1 MVEGSR
7 WSSLSPGCWL
17 DENLSAERDSQPKQR
32 GDTLLHLPSHNSL
45 SANDAFA
52 ETHLLRM
59 RFFTLT
65 ALLAA
70 ALFSVVVALPFLPAA
85 KMRPDL
91 FVLEARVSST
101 VGGSLQIFYDDGAGM
116 REELSARAYLTPG
129 TDFVAHRLPLP
140 PGVYKALR
148 LDPLDRGGT
157 VRIASLRV
165 LSPTGRVA
173 AELPLSAFKPTHQ
186 VQSLQVKDGAL
197 EIVAAAGNDDPQIGL
212 VLPAPLVV
220 SASWSDYAQGSLP
233 IVLPLFVGI
242 AALLF
247 ALDRAPRLRST
258 IATRARALA
267 ARPGLAIALTAA
279 LAVVASAYP
288 VVFLGKSYVSP
299 NLGTVLLYD
308 TYPTLPGYHS
318 GEVADVKL
326 SDIGAVMWQHVPFS
340 MLQHRALRQGELPL
354 WNRYNATGV
363 PLLAQGQSMFGDP
376 LHLFVVAANGAAWAW
391 DIKYLVA
398 KWLFAVGLGL
408 TVWAVNLGART
419 GASALPGG
427 ILNAALLVA
436 LAAPFIGFFLYR
448 INHPA
453 FFSLCYA
460 PWPLYCLVRVAQAE
474 KRRDIA
480 LWLSGL
486 LVANLALMNS
496 GTVKE
501 AYMLLG
507 CVNVAGAAVILA
519 APTSWRDRLGKLAA
533 LAWAGLIFALLTAPI
548 WATFLQT
555 LKNAYTGYN
564 AVSAYQI
571 QPTLLLGA
579 FDEIFYRPLMTEN
592 RVFSPS
598 LNFLLLLGVLYFLA
612 TLRAQFTHRAA
623 IAIAV
628 ASLLP
633 LSLAF
638 GLVSPQWIVTLPFLG
653 NIAHLDN
660 TFSCALIVLWSV
672 LAGVGFATAAQRLG
686 TREGRHDLIVGG
698 LLLGALVFGWIAFR
712 QAAHR
717 PIFGPIVTVHQ
728 PGQVLAI
735 APFIWDYLIALLLA
749 SAGLAVLLQRAGARR
764 RLGPGSGILVV
775 LGVMVLLWRHG
786 LHAANIG
793 FEAFTARPTVRVDF
807 HARSGAMEFARAAHA
822 REPGRGYGM
831 QGNFFPGWTGAYG
844 LETVHGPDA
853 LVNPWLRELIGV
865 SGLERIWDWR
875 LYAEPANAASGK
887 PFLDALN
894 VRFYFDLKTAHQVLA
909 ANFNLLHRDDLDVY
923 ESATAWPRAFF
934 TDRLAPYDQPSEVV
948 EKIRG
953 AAGRPLALAQRTDRD
968 VGVALAQI
976 PADLATR
983 TSVPATA
990 YRLTENTTSFSIKA
1004 TGPGVIV
1011 LTEAFWPGDFRAEIN
1026 GRKVPIVRLNHAFK
1040 GVVVEQPGELRVTI
1054 RYWPKA
1060 FPRNLALCGT
1070 GALLL
1075 AGSWVLALRPRKEQ
1089 RA

>member
-1 MVEGSR
+1 
-7 WSSLSPGCWL
+7 
-17 DENLSAERDSQPKQR
+17 
-32 GDTLLHLPSHNSL
+32 
-45 SANDAFA
+45 
-52 ETHLLRM
+52 M

-101 VGGSLQIFYDDGAGM
+101 VGGALQIFYDDGAGV
-116 REELSARAYLTPG
+116 REDLSARADLTPSAE
-129 TDFVAHRLPLP
+129 FIPHRLPLP
-140 PGVYKALR
+140 PGVYKAIR
-148 LDPLDRGGT
+148 LDPIDRGGT

-165 LSPTGRVA
+165 ISSTGRVT
-173 AELPLSAFKPTHQ
+173 AELPLSDFKPTHQ
-186 VQSLQVKDGAL
+186 VASLQVKDGAL
-197 EIVAAAGNDDPQIGL
+197 EIVAAAGHDDPQIGL

-220 SASWSDYAQGSLP
+220 DATWRDYARGSLP
-233 IVLPLFVGI
+233 IILPVFAGM
-242 AALLF
+242 AALLL

-258 IATRARALA
+258 IASRARALA

-308 TYPTLPGYHS
+308 TYPTLPGYTS

-354 WNRYNATGV
+354 WNRYNAAGV

-398 KWLFAVGLGL
+398 KWLLAAGLGL
-408 TVWAVNLGART
+408 TVLSILRAPT
-419 GASALPGG
+419 STSALPGKA
-427 ILNAALLVA
+427 LLAALLVA

-474 KRRDIA
+474 TRRGVA
-480 LWLSGL
+480 LWLTGL

-507 CVNVAGAAVILA
+507 CINFAGAAVILT

-612 TLRAQFTHRAA
+612 TLRIQFAHRAA
-623 IAIAV
+623 LAIAV
-628 ASLLP
+628 VSLLP

-686 TREGRHDLIVGG
+686 TRDGRHDLIVGG

-735 APFIWDYLIALLLA
+735 APFIWDYLIALLVA
-749 SAGLAVLLQRAGARR
+749 SVGLAVLLQRAGARR
-764 RLGPGSGILVV
+764 SVGAASGILIV
-775 LGVMVLLWRHG
+775 LGLVVLLWRHG

-807 HARSGAMEFARAAHA
+807 HARSGAMDFARAAHA

-875 LYAEPANAASGK
+875 LYAEPANAANGR

-894 VRFYFDLKTAHQVLA
+894 VRFYFDLKTVHPALA
-909 ANFNLLHRDDLDVY
+909 AGFKLVHRDDLDVY

-948 EKIRG
+948 EKFRG

-983 TSVPATA
+983 TSVAATD
-990 YRLTENTTSFSIKA
+990 YRLTENTTSFSVKA
-1004 TGPGVIV
+1004 TGTGVLV

-1075 AGSWVLALRPRKEQ
+1075 AGSWVLALRSRKEKG
-1089 RA
+1089 A

>member
-1 MVEGSR
+1 
-7 WSSLSPGCWL
+7 
-17 DENLSAERDSQPKQR
+17 
-32 GDTLLHLPSHNSL
+32 
-45 SANDAFA
+45 
-52 ETHLLRM
+52 M

-116 REELSARAYLTPG
+116 REDLSARAYLTPSAE
-129 TDFVAHRLPLP
+129 FIPHRLPLP
-140 PGVYKALR
+140 PGVYKAIR
-148 LDPLDRGGT
+148 LDPIDRGGT

-165 LSPTGRVA
+165 ISPTGRVA
-173 AELPLSAFKPTHQ
+173 AELPLADFKPTHQ
-186 VQSLQVKDGAL
+186 VQSLQVKNGAL

-220 SASWSDYAQGSLP
+220 HASWRDYARGSLP
-233 IVLPLFVGI
+233 IILPVFAGM
-242 AALLF
+242 AALLL
-247 ALDRAPRLRST
+247 ALDRAPRWRST

-308 TYPTLPGYHS
+308 TYPTLPGYTS

-326 SDIGAVMWQHVPFS
+326 SDVGAVMWQHVPFS

-354 WNRYNATGV
+354 WNRYNAAGV

-419 GASALPGG
+419 PSSTEPELRSRVGGTALPGG
-427 ILNAALLVA
+427 TLPAALLVA

-460 PWPLYCLVRVAQAE
+460 PWPLYCLVRVAQADTS
-474 KRRDIA
+474 RGVA
-480 LWLSGL
+480 LWLTGL

-507 CVNVAGAAVILA
+507 CVNVAGAAVVLA

-533 LAWAGLIFALLTAPI
+533 LAWTGLIFALLTAPI

-612 TLRAQFTHRAA
+612 TLRIQFAHRAA
-623 IAIAV
+623 IAIAAV
-628 ASLLP
+628 SLVP

-672 LAGVGFATAAQRLG
+672 LAGVGFATAAQRIG
-686 TREGRHDLIVGG
+686 TRDGRHDLIVGG

-717 PIFGPIVTVHQ
+717 PILGPIVTVNQ

-749 SAGLAVLLQRAGARR
+749 SAGLAVLLQRACARR
-764 RLGPGSGILVV
+764 SLGPASGILIV
-775 LGVMVLLWRHG
+775 LGVGVLVWRQG

-793 FEAFTARPTVRVDF
+793 YEAFTARPTVRVDF
-807 HARSGAMEFARAAHA
+807 HARSGAMEFARTAHA

-831 QGNFFPGWTGAYG
+831 QGNFFPGWTGVYG

-875 LYAEPANAASGK
+875 LYAEPANAANGK

-894 VRFYFDLKTAHQVLA
+894 VRYYFDLKTAHPTLA
-909 ANFNLLHRDDLDVY
+909 ANFKLLHRGDLDVY
-923 ESATAWPRAFF
+923 ESPTAWPRAFF
-934 TDRLAPYDQPSEVV
+934 TDRLAPYDLPAEVV

-953 AAGRPLALAQRTDRD
+953 AAGRPLALAQRTDRE

-983 TSVPATA
+983 TSVPATD
-990 YRLTENTTSFSIKA
+990 YRLTENNTSFTVKA

-1040 GVVVEQPGELRVTI
+1040 GVVVEQPGDLRVTI
-1054 RYWPKA
+1054 RYWPRA

-1075 AGSWVLALRPRKEQ
+1075 AGSWVLTLRSRKE
-1089 RA
+1089 RGA

>member
-1 MVEGSR
+1 
-7 WSSLSPGCWL
+7 
-17 DENLSAERDSQPKQR
+17 
-32 GDTLLHLPSHNSL
+32 
-45 SANDAFA
+45 
-52 ETHLLRM
+52 M

-116 REELSARAYLTPG
+116 REELSARAYLTPSS
-129 TDFVAHRLPLP
+129 DFVAHRLPLP
-140 PGVYKALR
+140 PGVYKAIR
-148 LDPLDRGGT
+148 LDPIDRGGT
-157 VRIASLRV
+157 VRIASLRII
-165 LSPTGRVA
+165 SPTGRGA
-173 AELPLSAFKPTHQ
+173 GELPLADFKPTHQ
-186 VQSLQVKDGAL
+186 VQSLQLRDGAL

-212 VLPAPLVV
+212 VLPVPLVV
-220 SASWSDYAQGSLP
+220 SASWRDYARGSLP
-233 IVLPLFVGI
+233 LILPLFAGL
-242 AALLF
+242 AGLLL
-247 ALDRAPRLRST
+247 ALDRLPRLRST
-258 IATRARALA
+258 IAGRARALA
-267 ARPGLAIALTAA
+267 ARPGLAIGLTAA

-308 TYPTLPGYHS
+308 TYPTLPGYKS

-354 WNRYNATGV
+354 WNRYNAAGV

-391 DIKYLVA
+391 DLKYLVA
-398 KWLFAVGLGL
+398 KWLFAMGLGL
-408 TVWAVNLGART
+408 TVWALLGART
-419 GASALPGG
+419 PSSAFSNQRTGTSALPGG
-427 ILNAALLVA
+427 TLLAALLVA
-436 LAAPFIGFFLYR
+436 LAAPFVGFFLYR

-474 KRRDIA
+474 TRRGVA
-480 LWLSGL
+480 LWLTGL

-519 APTSWRDRLGKLAA
+519 APTPGRDRLGKLAA

-612 TLRAQFTHRAA
+612 TLRIQFSHRAA
-623 IAIAV
+623 VAIAV

-633 LSLAF
+633 LALAF

-686 TREGRHDLIVGG
+686 TRDGRHDLIVGG

-717 PIFGPIVTVHQ
+717 PILGPIFTVNQ

-735 APFIWDYLIALLLA
+735 APFIWDYLIALLVA
-749 SAGLAVLLQRAGARR
+749 AVGLAVLLQRACARR
-764 RLGPGSGILVV
+764 SLGAASGILIV
-775 LGVMVLLWRHG
+775 LGVAVLLWRHG
-786 LHAANIG
+786 LHAANVG

-807 HARSGAMEFARAAHA
+807 HARSGAMEYARAAHA

-831 QGNFFPGWTGAYG
+831 QGNFFPGWTGVYG

-875 LYAEPANAASGK
+875 LYAEPANAASGR

-894 VRFYFDLKTAHQVLA
+894 VRFYFDLKTVHPALA
-909 ANFNLLHRDDLDVY
+909 AGFKLVHRDDLDVY

-934 TDRLAPYDQPSEVV
+934 TDRLAPYDQPGEVA
-948 EKIRG
+948 EKFRS
-953 AAGRPLALAQRTDRD
+953 AAGRPLALAQRSDRD

-976 PADLATR
+976 PADLGTR
-983 TSVPATA
+983 TSVPATD
-990 YRLTENTTSFSIKA
+990 YRLTENSTSFSVKA
-1004 TGPGVIV
+1004 TGPGVVV

-1054 RYWPKA
+1054 RYWPRA
-1060 FPRNLALCGT
+1060 FPRNLALSGL
-1070 GALLL
+1070 GLLLL
-1075 AGSWVLALRPRKEQ
+1075 AGSWGLALRPRKEL